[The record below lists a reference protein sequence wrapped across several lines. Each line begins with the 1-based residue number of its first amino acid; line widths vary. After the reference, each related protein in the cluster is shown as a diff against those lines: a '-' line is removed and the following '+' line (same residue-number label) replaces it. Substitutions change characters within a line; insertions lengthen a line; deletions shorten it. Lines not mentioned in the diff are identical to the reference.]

1 MKTAVSNAMT
11 NGISNLTIYAFVA
24 LGGACGAS
32 LRFYISQ
39 LVLNWLGKGF
49 PFATL
54 MVNISG
60 SFIMGVLFQLIEHE
74 VLDIQVHRTLIGIG
88 FLGAFTTFSTF
99 SLDTLLLLQQGD
111 LLKASIN
118 ILLNVSLCI
127 AAAGLG
133 LYLVSALAK

>member
-1 MKTAVSNAMT
+1 MT
-11 NGISNLTIYAFVA
+11 NAISNFTLYAFVA

-60 SFIMGVLFQLIEHE
+60 SFVMGLLYQLIENE
-74 VLDIQVHRTLIGIG
+74 IIDISIHRTLIGIG

-99 SLDTLLLLQQGD
+99 SLDTLLLIQQGD
-111 LLKASIN
+111 MLKAMLN
-118 ILLNVSLCI
+118 VLLNVSLCI

-133 LYLVSALAK
+133 IYIVSALGK

>member
-1 MKTAVSNAMT
+1 MSNTISQVS
-11 NGISNLTIYAFVA
+11 LYLFVA

-54 MVNISG
+54 MVNIIG
-60 SFIMGVLFQLIEHE
+60 SFIMGVLYQLIEHE
-74 VLDIQVHRTLIGIG
+74 ILDVNIHRTLIGIG

-99 SLDTLLLLQQGD
+99 SLDSLLLIQQGD
-111 LLKASIN
+111 LLKAAIN

-127 AAAGLG
+127 AAAAFG
-133 LYLVSALAK
+133 LYIVSAIAK

>member
-1 MKTAVSNAMT
+1 MT
-11 NGISNLTIYAFVA
+11 NAISNFTLYAFVA
-24 LGGACGAS
+24 IGGACGAS

-54 MVNISG
+54 MVNIIG
-60 SFIMGVLFQLIEHE
+60 SFVMGLLYQLIEHE
-74 VLDIQVHRTLIGIG
+74 VLDINIHRTLIGIG

-99 SLDTLLLLQQGD
+99 SLDSLLLIQQGD
-111 LLKASIN
+111 LLKAGIN

-127 AAAGLG
+127 GAAGLG
-133 LYLVSALAK
+133 IFIVTSLAK

>member
-1 MKTAVSNAMT
+1 MT
-11 NGISNLTIYAFVA
+11 NAINQYALYAFIA
-24 LGGACGAS
+24 IGGACGAS

-54 MVNISG
+54 MVNITG
-60 SFIMGVLFQLIEHE
+60 SFVMGVLFQLIDHE
-74 VLDIQVHRTLIGIG
+74 ILDINIHRTLIGIG

-111 LLKASIN
+111 VLKAGLN
-118 ILLNVSLCI
+118 ILLNVVLCI

-133 LYLVSALAK
+133 LYLVSALTK

>member
-1 MKTAVSNAMT
+1 MT
-11 NGISNLTIYAFVA
+11 NTISNFTLYTFVA

-54 MVNISG
+54 MVNITG
-60 SFIMGVLFQLIEHE
+60 SLVMGILYQLIEQGI
-74 VLDIQVHRTLIGIG
+74 LDIHVHRTLLGIG

-99 SLDTLLLLQQGD
+99 SLDTMLLLQQGD
-111 LLKASIN
+111 VLKAGIN
-118 ILLNVSLCI
+118 VLLNVSLCI
-127 AAAGLG
+127 AAAALG

>member
-1 MKTAVSNAMT
+1 MT
-11 NGISNLTIYAFVA
+11 NSISNFTIYAFVA

-54 MVNISG
+54 MVNITG
-60 SFIMGVLFQLIEHE
+60 SFVMGVLYQLIEHE
-74 VLDIQVHRTLIGIG
+74 LLDIHIHRTLLGIG

-111 LLKASIN
+111 VLKAGIN

-133 LYLVSALAK
+133 LYLVSSLAK

>member
-1 MKTAVSNAMT
+1 MT
-11 NGISNLTIYAFVA
+11 STISNFTLYALVA
-24 LGGACGAS
+24 LGGAGGAS

-39 LVLNWLGKGF
+39 LILNNLGKGF

-54 MVNISG
+54 TVNISG
-60 SFIMGVLFQLIEHE
+60 SLIMGVLYGLIQQGIIE
-74 VLDIQVHRTLIGIG
+74 VSVYRTLIGIG

-111 LLKASIN
+111 LLKASLN

-127 AAAGLG
+127 FAAAIGI
-133 LYLVSALAK
+133 YLVSFLNK

>member
-1 MKTAVSNAMT
+1 MT
-11 NGISNLTIYAFVA
+11 NTISNFTLYTFVA

-54 MVNISG
+54 MVNITG
-60 SFIMGVLFQLIEHE
+60 SLVMGILYQLIEQGI
-74 VLDIQVHRTLIGIG
+74 VDIHVHRTLLGIG

-99 SLDTLLLLQQGD
+99 SLDTMLLLQQGD
-111 LLKASIN
+111 VLKAGIN
-118 ILLNVSLCI
+118 VLLNVSLCI
-127 AAAGLG
+127 AAAALG
-133 LYLVSALAK
+133 LYLVSAVAK

>member
-1 MKTAVSNAMT
+1 MT
-11 NGISNLTIYAFVA
+11 NAISNFTLYLYIA

-54 MVNISG
+54 MVNIIG
-60 SFIMGVLFQLIEHE
+60 SFTMGLLYQLIEHE
-74 VLDIQVHRTLIGIG
+74 ILNISVHRTLIGIG

-99 SLDTLLLLQQGD
+99 SLDSLLLLQQGD
-111 LLKASIN
+111 VLKATIN

-127 AAAGLG
+127 AAAALG
-133 LYLVSALAK
+133 MFMVTTLAK

>member
-1 MKTAVSNAMT
+1 MRAVMSNA
-11 NGISNLTIYAFVA
+11 ISNFTLYAFVA

-54 MVNISG
+54 LVNITG
-60 SFIMGVLFQLIEHE
+60 SFIMGVLYQLIEHE
-74 VLDIQVHRTLIGIG
+74 ILDISVHRTLIGIG

-99 SLDTLLLLQQGD
+99 SLDTLLLLQQGEAV
-111 LLKASIN
+111 KAALN

-127 AAAGLG
+127 AAAGFG
-133 LYLVSALAK
+133 LYLVTTLAK

>member
-1 MKTAVSNAMT
+1 MSNT
-11 NGISNLTIYAFVA
+11 ISNFTIYAFVA
-24 LGGACGAS
+24 LGGAGGAS

-60 SFIMGVLFQLIEHE
+60 SFIMGLLYQLIEHE
-74 VLDIQVHRTLIGIG
+74 IIDIHVHRTLIGIG

-99 SLDTLLLLQQGD
+99 SLQTL
-111 LLKASIN
+111 
-118 ILLNVSLCI
+118 SLI
-127 AAAGLG
+127 ETGRLAAAAVYVIASVTLCLFAVTIGIYITRELTT
-133 LYLVSALAK
+133 

>member
-1 MKTAVSNAMT
+1 MT
-11 NGISNLTIYAFVA
+11 NAINSTTLYLFVA

-32 LRFYISQ
+32 LRFFISQ

-60 SFIMGVLFQLIEHE
+60 SFIMGFLYGLIEQGILE
-74 VLDIQVHRTLIGIG
+74 VSVYRTLIGIG

-99 SLDTLLLLQQGD
+99 SLDSLLLIQQGE
-111 LLKASIN
+111 LLKAMVN
-118 ILLNVSLCI
+118 ILLNVVLCI
-127 AAAGLG
+127 LAAALG
-133 LYLVSALAK
+133 MFIVTNN

>member
-1 MKTAVSNAMT
+1 MSNVMT
-11 NGISNLTIYAFVA
+11 NAISNFTLYTFIA

-54 MVNISG
+54 MVNITG
-60 SFIMGVLFQLIEHE
+60 SFVMGLLYQLIEQE
-74 VLDIQVHRTLIGIG
+74 ILDINVHRTLIGIG

-99 SLDTLLLLQQGD
+99 SLDSVLLIQQGY
-111 LLKASIN
+111 LLKAAIN

-127 AAAGLG
+127 AAAALG
-133 LYLVSALAK
+133 LYLVSALVK

>member
-1 MKTAVSNAMT
+1 MT
-11 NGISNLTIYAFVA
+11 NAISNFTLYLYVA

-54 MVNISG
+54 MVNIIG
-60 SFIMGVLFQLIEHE
+60 SFTMGLLYQLIEHE
-74 VLDIQVHRTLIGIG
+74 ILNISVHRTLIGIG

-99 SLDTLLLLQQGD
+99 SLDSLLLLQQGD
-111 LLKASIN
+111 VLKATIN

-127 AAAGLG
+127 AAAALG
-133 LYLVSALAK
+133 MFMVTTLAK

>member
-1 MKTAVSNAMT
+1 MSFPMSNT
-11 NGISNLTIYAFVA
+11 ISNFTLYAFVA

-54 MVNISG
+54 MVNITG
-60 SFIMGVLFQLIEHE
+60 SFIMGVLYQLIEHE
-74 VLDIQVHRTLIGIG
+74 ILDINIHRTLIGIG

-99 SLDTLLLLQQGD
+99 SLDSLLLIQQGD
-111 LLKASIN
+111 LLKAGIN
-118 ILLNVSLCI
+118 VLLNVSLCI
-127 AAAGLG
+127 AAAALG
-133 LYLVSALAK
+133 LYLVSAIAK